1 MELISPTTLVVS
13 VKDDGGDA
21 ISAAKTVDG
30 GVAFVRWDPTGKSWF
45 IDKDLTMRDYLNEII
60 EMEKIYFSEN
70 LILLLAQK
78 LLNIFLNLMK
88 NLTRLIVC

>member
-30 GVAFVRWDPTGKSWF
+30 GVAFVRWDHTCRSWY
-45 IDKDLTMRDYLNEII
+45 ID
-60 EMEKIYFSEN
+60 
-70 LILLLAQK
+70 
-78 LLNIFLNLMK
+78 
-88 NLTRLIVC
+88 